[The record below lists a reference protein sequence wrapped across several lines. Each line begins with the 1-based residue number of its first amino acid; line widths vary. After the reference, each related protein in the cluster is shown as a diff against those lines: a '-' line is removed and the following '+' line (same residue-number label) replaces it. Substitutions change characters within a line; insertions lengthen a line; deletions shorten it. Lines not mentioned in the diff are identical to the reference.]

1 MYCAN
6 CGTPSDDPTCRVC
19 GTTSLTYAQAEPAT
33 AYAGWWLRVGATV
46 VDWIVLLIPSLGLFL
61 IGDAV
66 ANSVVG
72 TVLSTAIDAV
82 YLIGMLSLPNGQTI
96 GNRVVSTRVRDAAT
110 GQAITR
116 SQAVR
121 RWLPYLL
128 YSVLQYAGGG
138 SGTSGGTWTVSIS
151 LLALVDILYPLMN
164 VRKQTLHDRLA
175 GTIVVRI

>member
-1 MYCAN
+1 M
-6 CGTPSDDPTCRVC
+6 CRVC
-19 GTTSLTYAQAEPAT
+19 GTTSFSRVEAPAAP

-46 VDWIVLLIPSLGLFL
+46 VDWIVLLIPSLGLYL

-66 ANSVVG
+66 ANSNVG
-72 TVLSTAIDAV
+72 TLLSTAVDAV

-110 GQAITR
+110 GQPITR

-128 YSVLQYAGGG
+128 YSIIQYAGGAP
-138 SGTSGGTWTVSIS
+138 GTSAGAWTASIS
-151 LLALVDILYPLMN
+151 LLGLVDILYPLMN
-164 VRKQTLHDRLA
+164 DRKQTVHDRFA
-175 GTIVVRI
+175 GTVVVRL